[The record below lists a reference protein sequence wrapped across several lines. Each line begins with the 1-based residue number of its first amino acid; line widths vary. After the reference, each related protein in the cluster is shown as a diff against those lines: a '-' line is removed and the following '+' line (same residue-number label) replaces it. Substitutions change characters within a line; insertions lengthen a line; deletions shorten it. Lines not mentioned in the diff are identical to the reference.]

1 MTSLA
6 CFIIGLLADLRRQRF
21 RVDEGVMLHGLMH
34 LDERVDGGFAVAA
47 GFNLGRRQLQ
57 LVVALAVFFGIGSP
71 RMA

>member
-1 MTSLA
+1 
-6 CFIIGLLADLRRQRF
+6 
-21 RVDEGVMLHGLMH
+21 MLHGLMH